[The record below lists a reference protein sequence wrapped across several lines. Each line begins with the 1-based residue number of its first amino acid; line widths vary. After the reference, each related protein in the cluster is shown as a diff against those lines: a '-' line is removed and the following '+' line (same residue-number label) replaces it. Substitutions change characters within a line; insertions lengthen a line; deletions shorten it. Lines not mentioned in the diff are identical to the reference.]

1 MVVDMAK
8 DQKASALLQTIELIG
23 GPWCGRLYQTP
34 YQDCPYIQ
42 IELEDEFN
50 RVWHYRMCEDGM
62 FRLLAHAD
70 VFDSHK
76 AKRKRKR

>member
-1 MVVDMAK
+1 MAK